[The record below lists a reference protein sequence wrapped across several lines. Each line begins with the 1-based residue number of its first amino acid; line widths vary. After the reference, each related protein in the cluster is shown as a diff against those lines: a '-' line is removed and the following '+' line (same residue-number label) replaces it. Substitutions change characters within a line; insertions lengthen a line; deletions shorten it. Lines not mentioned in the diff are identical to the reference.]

1 MLERRNDHQG
11 LEKLN
16 SILILENDMTTAIEE
31 TKREMYA
38 KLARTKLDMGTN
50 YMGWV
55 HFPEFEAA
63 LEAHL
68 EELRKDL
75 NFACAAL
82 DVEAARR
89 AKLVQERDDI
99 QGRLHAIDHAYFVQS
114 QANAAAG
121 EELRA
126 AKAKISE
133 QREAICGL
141 YMDKV
146 RRKLVPATMALDE
159 VENVAKEATDG
170 LVASYQQ
177 VVETNCACLYCKAA
191 KKI

>member
-99 QGRLHAIDHAYFVQS
+99 QGRLHAVDHAYFVQS

-126 AKAKISE
+126 AKAKIVE
-133 QREAICGL
+133 QREAICDL
-141 YMDKV
+141 YMAKV
-146 RRKLVPATMALDE
+146 QRKDLNRAPTLE
-159 VENVAKEATDG
+159 EIENAAKEATEG
-170 LVASYQQ
+170 LVRQYHMTISSPC
-177 VVETNCACLYCKAA
+177 TNPQCWLCKS
-191 KKI
+191 